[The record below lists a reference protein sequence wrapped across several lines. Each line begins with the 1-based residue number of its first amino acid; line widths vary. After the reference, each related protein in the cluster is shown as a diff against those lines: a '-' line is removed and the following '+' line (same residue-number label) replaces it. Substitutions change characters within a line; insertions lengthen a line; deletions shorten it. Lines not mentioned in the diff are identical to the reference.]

1 MLPLDEQ
8 ERYEQA
14 WRGRRVRLWVL
25 IAILLGLA
33 LGVRETGDVFVGAA
47 CLAAMGAAIVWF
59 YRFRCP
65 RCGEMFVKW
74 SRIFSQVR
82 GRTLRCQHCDLAVN
96 EIPGDS
102 SSS

>member
-8 ERYEQA
+8 QRYEQA
-14 WRGRRVRLWVL
+14 WRGRRYRLWALRAALVAL
-25 IAILLGLA
+25 AFGL
-33 LGVRETGDVFVGAA
+33 RETDDPVLGAL

-65 RCGEMFVKW
+65 RCGEVFVKW
-74 SRIFSQVR
+74 STFIGQTRAKK
-82 GRTLRCQHCDLAVN
+82 LCCQHCDLAVN
-96 EIPGDS
+96 EIPGVS